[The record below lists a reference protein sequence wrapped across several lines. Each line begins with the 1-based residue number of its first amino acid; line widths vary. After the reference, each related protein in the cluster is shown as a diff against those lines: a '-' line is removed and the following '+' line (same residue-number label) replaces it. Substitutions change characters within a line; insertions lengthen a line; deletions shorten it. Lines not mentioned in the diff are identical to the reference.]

1 VAQFGLH
8 ELAEPLGA
16 DLFAEGGDVER
27 QGLRL
32 YVRGVVVVE
41 GGGHSALGDVPEMG
55 LLVFFELLLALEII
69 RAKCDPRCG
78 KYFSGG
84 VAASE

>member
-1 VAQFGLH
+1 
-8 ELAEPLGA
+8 
-16 DLFAEGGDVER
+16 
-27 QGLRL
+27 
-32 YVRGVVVVE
+32 
-41 GGGHSALGDVPEMG
+41 MG